1 MRRGAHED
9 ADQMESTRDRTVFV
23 PRTDIFER
31 NDATVLLA
39 DMPGVDVE
47 SVDVN
52 VERRVLT
59 ISGRVEPEQID
70 EHRLVYSEYETG
82 DFERSFRLTNE
93 VDTDKIEATVKNGV
107 LRLVLPKSKAAL
119 PRKIKVTS
127 E

>member
-1 MRRGAHED
+1 
-9 ADQMESTRDRTVFV
+9 MESTRDRTVFV

-82 DFERSFRLTNE
+82 DFERSFQLTNE